1 MDNKMDADTDADK
14 KIVVWV
20 PLIKTTMEIKL
31 KDFNSL
37 IFVKL
42 GHQTT

>member
-1 MDNKMDADTDADK
+1 MDKDKIDTDADK
-14 KIVVWV
+14 KIIVWV

-31 KDFNSL
+31 KDFNPL

-42 GHQTT
+42 GHQ